1 MKEMTE
7 NTCDII
13 TASCCWNCNKSTVA
27 ISDRGAYVVYC
38 KELEKFFIDE
48 DILYKGGKAPDC
60 FKMDTEYEENDIICG
75 YMAMLELEKE
85 KKRKEVVY
93 KLKTEFKEGHFYSQD
108 FHKTLEVVE
117 EIYGNEIQDREFLVR
132 KLNCTIV
139 FFSEEELKQYLIN
152 NGYVGKTTFEVMIEW
167 VPDKDKLKFYEK
179 EFNIKKAEKSNVY
192 YQLI

>member
-7 NTCDII
+7 YECDKIM
-13 TASCCWNCNKSTVA
+13 ASPCWNCNKSTVA

-38 KELEKFFIDE
+38 KELKKFFIDE
-48 DILYKGGKAPDC
+48 DVLYKGGKAPDC
-60 FKMDTEYEENDIICG
+60 FKMDTTYEENAIICG
-75 YMAMLELEKE
+75 YMAMLEFEKE
-85 KKRKEVVY
+85 RKRKKVIDE
-93 KLKTEFKEGHFYSQD
+93 LKTDFAEGHFYSQD
-108 FHKTLEVVE
+108 FHKTLDVVE
-117 EIYGNEIQDREFLVR
+117 EIYGNKIQDREFLVR

-167 VPDKDKLKFYEK
+167 VPDQDKLKFYET
-179 EFNIKKAEKSNVY
+179 EFNIKKAEKSDVY